1 MRMIGITGGVGSG
14 KSQVL
19 SWLREH
25 CQGEF
30 LEADRVAHRLM
41 ARGGSCYAA
50 IVELFGRDILGK
62 EGEIDR
68 KKMGSRVF
76 QDGELDRAA
85 MAKRMFRE
93 PELRKAMNGIIH
105 PAVRTYILQAISDEQ
120 AAGRRFFFL
129 EAALLIEEKYDEIC
143 DELWY
148 VYAEEAVR
156 RERLKKSR
164 GYSDEKI
171 DGMLAS
177 QLPEEEFRKHCCF
190 VLDNSGDF
198 SDTAKQL
205 EQRMKIYENV

>member
-41 ARGGSCYAA
+41 ARGGNCYAA
-50 IVELFGRDILGK
+50 IVELFGREILGE

-76 QDGELDRAA
+76 QNRELLKKLNA
-85 MAKRMFRE
+85 
-93 PELRKAMNGIIH
+93 IVH
-105 PAVRTYILQAISDEQ
+105 PAVKAYIREAADRARTRGDKFL
-120 AAGRRFFFL
+120 FL

-148 VYAEEAVR
+148 VYAGEAVR

-198 SDTAKQL
+198 FDTAKQL

>member
-50 IVELFGRDILGK
+50 IVELFGREILGE

-76 QDGELDRAA
+76 QDRELLKKLNA
-85 MAKRMFRE
+85 
-93 PELRKAMNGIIH
+93 IVH
-105 PAVRTYILQAISDEQ
+105 PAVKAYIRE
-120 AAGRRFFFL
+120 AADRARARGDKFLFL

>member
-41 ARGGSCYAA
+41 ARGGNCYAA
-50 IVELFGRDILGK
+50 IVELFGREILGE

-76 QDGELDRAA
+76 QDRELLKKLNA
-85 MAKRMFRE
+85 
-93 PELRKAMNGIIH
+93 IVH
-105 PAVRTYILQAISDEQ
+105 PAVKAYIREAADRARTRGDKFL
-120 AAGRRFFFL
+120 FL

-148 VYAEEAVR
+148 VYAEESVR
-156 RERLKKSR
+156 RERLKASR
-164 GYSDEKI
+164 QYSGEKI
-171 DGMLAS
+171 RQIMAS
-177 QLPEEEFRKHCCF
+177 QLTEEEFRRACCF
-190 VLDNSGDF
+190 TVDNSGSF
-198 SDTAKQL
+198 SDTARQIDA
-205 EQRMKIYENV
+205 RMKRYEIM

>member
-41 ARGGSCYAA
+41 ARGGNCYAA
-50 IVELFGRDILGK
+50 IVELFGREILGE

-76 QDGELDRAA
+76 QDRELLKKLNA
-85 MAKRMFRE
+85 
-93 PELRKAMNGIIH
+93 IVH
-105 PAVRTYILQAISDEQ
+105 PAVKAYIREAADRARTRGDKFL
-120 AAGRRFFFL
+120 FL

-143 DELWY
+143 DEIWY
-148 VYAEEAVR
+148 IYCEKEVR
-156 RERLKKSR
+156 MERLRRDR
-164 GYSDEKI
+164 GYSDERI
-171 DGMLAS
+171 RQVMEN
-177 QLPEEEFRKHCCF
+177 QLPDEEYEAHC
-190 VLDNSGDF
+190 DF
-198 SDTAKQL
+198 QL
-205 EQRMKIYENV
+205 YNDEDVAHTYLQIERRMRTYYESV

>member
-76 QDGELDRAA
+76 QDRELLKKLNA
-85 MAKRMFRE
+85 
-93 PELRKAMNGIIH
+93 IVH
-105 PAVRTYILQAISDEQ
+105 PAVKAYIRE
-120 AAGRRFFFL
+120 AADRARARGDKFLFL

>member
-76 QDGELDRAA
+76 QDRELLKKLNA
-85 MAKRMFRE
+85 
-93 PELRKAMNGIIH
+93 IVH
-105 PAVRTYILQAISDEQ
+105 PAVKAYIREAADRARTREDK
-120 AAGRRFFFL
+120 FMFL

-148 VYAEEAVR
+148 VYAGEAVR

>member
-1 MRMIGITGGVGSG
+1 MRVIGVTGGVGSG
-14 KSQVL
+14 KSAVL
-19 SWLREH
+19 NYI
-25 CQGEF
+25 
-30 LEADRVAHRLM
+30 EAHFDARIVKADEVGHMLM
-41 ARGGSCYAA
+41 MPWGKCFDP
-50 IVELFGRDILGK
+50 VVQLFGDWVVRED
-62 EGEIDR
+62 
-68 KKMGSRVF
+68 GS
-76 QDGELDRAA
+76 LDRQAIA
-85 MAKRMFRE
+85 QIVFKD
-93 PELRKAMNGIIH
+93 PEMLKKLNAVIH
-105 PAVRTYILQAISDEQ
+105 PEVKKYIVKEIERSRKEETE
-120 AAGRRFFFL
+120 FFFI
-129 EAALLIEEKYDEIC
+129 EAALLLEEKYDEIC

-148 VYAEEAVR
+148 VYAGEAVR

>member
-41 ARGGSCYAA
+41 ARGGNCYAA
-50 IVELFGRDILGK
+50 IVELFGREILGE

-76 QDGELDRAA
+76 QDRELLKKLNA
-85 MAKRMFRE
+85 
-93 PELRKAMNGIIH
+93 IVH
-105 PAVRTYILQAISDEQ
+105 PAVKAYIREAADRARTRGDKFL
-120 AAGRRFFFL
+120 FL

-148 VYAEEAVR
+148 VYAGEAVR

-177 QLPEEEFRKHCCF
+177 QLREEEFRKHCCF